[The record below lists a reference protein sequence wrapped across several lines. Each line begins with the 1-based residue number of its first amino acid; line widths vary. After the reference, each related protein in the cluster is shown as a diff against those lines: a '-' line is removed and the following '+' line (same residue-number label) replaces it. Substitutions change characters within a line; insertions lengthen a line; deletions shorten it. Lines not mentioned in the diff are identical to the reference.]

1 MLTIGELVPEVLD
14 AISAKSRPTYA
25 TGLRLL
31 ADTLGERRLDDV
43 RLTDLE
49 RLRNEVRHDVGVR
62 RVERARATG
71 RALRAYDPDVYGK
84 GAAENLVRGVR
95 FFFTYACAA
104 GHLASSPA
112 EHLRAPRRPKGPE
125 RPLTQAELTG
135 IWLAAVGSGKD
146 PELDE
151 LLLTFLRHTAA
162 RREGCLNLAIDHLHH
177 DRRSVTLTEKNGET
191 RELPLARWLLL
202 RLRALAESR
211 GAGCPGSPVFRYR
224 SGSPLTRRHFNA
236 LFDRI
241 DRHLGWTEPLDV
253 GAHWIRHTTLADIA
267 AVSDLRVAAAFAG
280 HAPSSLGVIGRYT
293 QVTFDDLVEAYEAAF
308 GPRE

>member
-1 MLTIGELVPEVLD
+1 VGELLPEVLG

-31 ADTLGERRLDDV
+31 AQTLGERRLDDV

-49 RLRNEVRHDVGVR
+49 RLRNDVRHDVGLRTVQ
-62 RVERARATG
+62 RARATG

-95 FFFTYACAA
+95 FFFTYACAS
-104 GHLASSPA
+104 GHLGSSPA
-112 EHLRAPRRPKGPE
+112 EHLRAPRRPQAPE
-125 RPLTQAELTG
+125 RPLTESELTE
-135 IWLAAVGSGKD
+135 IWRVAVGSGKD
-146 PELDE
+146 PMLDE

-162 RREGCLNLAIDHLHH
+162 RREGCLNLAIDHLHQT
-177 DRRSVTLTEKNGET
+177 RRSVTLTEKNGET
-191 RELPLARWLLL
+191 RELPLSRWLLEQL
-202 RLRALAESR
+202 RELAESR
-211 GAGCPGSPVFRYR
+211 GATRPGDRVFRYR
-224 SGSPLTRRHFNA
+224 TGTPLTRRHFNA

-241 DRHLGWTEPLDV
+241 DRHVDWTEALDV

-280 HAPSSLGVIGRYT
+280 HAPASLGVIGRYT
-293 QVTFDDLVEAYEAAF
+293 QVTFDDLVDAYEAAF
-308 GPRE
+308 GDRG